1 MRPAGLRYAFLLLFF
16 AAPVAAQTV
25 ERAGPET
32 PKLNAL
38 PMAVHGRVQR
48 EGNNFVRQ
56 WPGTYFETAF
66 RGSSAFFRVG
76 PGDVSL
82 RIRVDGRSPIPLVKP
97 SPGLYRISG
106 LVAGAHRLRIDVA
119 SESQAG
125 PTVFGGY
132 YTPRRGTP
140 LPIPKRSRAIEFIG
154 DSHTVGYGNTS
165 PSRQCTEEQVW
176 LTTDTSQG
184 LAPRLAAHYDADYQV
199 NAISGRG
206 IVRNYGGSG
215 GDTLPQ
221 AYPYVLFDKKR
232 VYAEPSWR
240 PQLLV
245 VALGTNDF
253 STALNAGEKWKS
265 RDELRRDFEQT
276 YVRFIKS
283 LRARDPHAFIL
294 LWIGDNDAGEVTSEI
309 AKVAQRVRQ
318 SGETRLAF
326 LPIRGLARTGCN
338 YHPSL
343 QDNALAARTLARFID
358 SQPKI
363 WR

>member
-1 MRPAGLRYAFLLLFF
+1 MRLARLTYAFLFLFF

-25 ERAGPET
+25 ERVATQSNLRP
-32 PKLNAL
+32 L
-38 PMAVHGRVQR
+38 PIAVHGRVER
-48 EGNNFVRQ
+48 RGSDFVRQ

-76 PGDVSL
+76 PGEVSL
-82 RIRVDGRSPIPLVKP
+82 RIRVDGRPPIPLVKP
-97 SPGLYRISG
+97 SPGFYRVGG
-106 LVAGAHRLRIDVA
+106 LATGAHRLRIDVA

-125 PTVFGGY
+125 PTLFGGY
-132 YTPRRGTP
+132 YAAPGVTPSATR
-140 LPIPKRSRAIEFIG
+140 KRSRAIEFIG

-184 LAPRLAAHYDADYQV
+184 IAPRLAAHEGADYQV

-206 IVRNYGGSG
+206 IVRNYGGSD

-221 AYPYVLFDKKR
+221 AYPYVLFDKKQ
-232 VYAEPSWR
+232 VYEDPSWR

-253 STALNAGEKWKS
+253 STPLNAGEKWKS

-276 YVRFIKS
+276 YVRFIRS
-283 LRARDPHAFIL
+283 LRARNPRAFIL
-294 LWIGDNDAGEVTSEI
+294 LWVGDNQAGEVTSEI

-326 LPIRGLARTGCN
+326 VPVRGLALTGCN
-338 YHPSL
+338 YHPNL
-343 QDNALAARTLARFID
+343 QDNAMVARRLARFID

>member
-1 MRPAGLRYAFLLLFF
+1 MSLARVTCAFLLLF
-16 AAPVAAQTV
+16 AAPVCAQV
-25 ERAGPET
+25 VQPAGPR
-32 PKLNAL
+32 PPNLKAL
-38 PMAVHGRVQR
+38 PMAVHGRVLR
-48 EGNNFVRQ
+48 EGSDFVRQ

-76 PGDVSL
+76 PGEVSL
-82 RIRVDGRSPIPLVKP
+82 RIRVDGRPPIALVKP
-97 SPGLYRISG
+97 SPGLYRVGG
-106 LVAGAHRLRIDVA
+106 LRAGAHRLRIDVA

-125 PTVFGGY
+125 ATVFGGY
-132 YTPRRGTP
+132 YAPAGVTS
-140 LPIPKRSRAIEFIG
+140 LPTPKRRKSIEFIG

-184 LAPRLAAHYDADYQV
+184 IAPRLAAHYDADYQV

-221 AYPYVLFDKKR
+221 AYPYVLFDKRR
-232 VYAEPSWR
+232 VYSDPSWR

-253 STALNAGEKWKS
+253 STPLNTGEKWKS

-276 YVRFIKS
+276 YVRFIRS
-283 LRARDPHAFIL
+283 LRARNPRTFIL

-309 AKVAQRVRQ
+309 AKVAQRVQQ

-326 LPIRGLARTGCN
+326 LPVRGLERTGCN
-338 YHPSL
+338 YHPNL
-343 QDNALAARTLARFID
+343 QDNALVAKTLERFID

>member
-1 MRPAGLRYAFLLLFF
+1 MRLAKLTYALVLLFF
-16 AAPVAAQTV
+16 AAPVSAQMV
-25 ERAGPET
+25 ERVAT
-32 PKLNAL
+32 PLNLRPLA
-38 PMAVHGRVQR
+38 MAVHGRVLR
-48 EGNNFVRQ
+48 EGNDFFRQ

-66 RGSSAFFRVG
+66 RGNSALFRVG
-76 PGDVSL
+76 AGEVSL
-82 RIRVDGRSPIPLVKP
+82 RIRVDGRPPIALVKP
-97 SPGLYRISG
+97 SAGLYRVGG
-106 LVAGAHRLRIDVA
+106 LRAGAHRLRIDVA

-132 YTPRRGTP
+132 YAPAGVTS
-140 LPIPKRSRAIEFIG
+140 LPTPKRHRSIEFIG

-165 PSRQCTEEQVW
+165 PTRQCTEEQVW

-184 LAPRLAAHYDADYQV
+184 IAPRLAAHYDADYQV

-221 AYPYVLFDKKR
+221 AYPYILFDKKR
-232 VYAEPSWR
+232 LYADPSWR

-253 STALNAGEKWKS
+253 STPLNAGEKWKT

-283 LRARDPHAFIL
+283 LRARNPRAFIL
-294 LWIGDNDAGEVTSEI
+294 LWIGDNDVGEVTNEI
-309 AKVAQRVRQ
+309 AKVAQLVRQ
-318 SGETRLAF
+318 LGATRLAF
-326 LPIRGLARTGCN
+326 LPVRGLARTGCN
-338 YHPSL
+338 YHPNL
-343 QDNALAARTLARFID
+343 EDNALVARTLAGFID
-358 SQPKI
+358 SHPKI